1 MPMPT
6 LAGIGIAFVI
16 LFAMFRALELFR
28 ARDKRL
34 PIRRRGLLT
43 DAAYWL
49 FTPFVTKAT
58 TRLCAIAVVIP
69 FALVAYGKVDRALL
83 EHGFGAA
90 ARLPLWVQAAAIL
103 VLGDFV
109 GYWMHRAFHGRR
121 LWAYHAVHHS
131 SVDLDWLSSVRLHPV
146 NDALMRI
153 VGVLPV
159 LALGFAPIAVAG
171 VVPLLTFMAILV
183 HANLDW
189 DWGPLRSVIV
199 SPRFHRWHHTSEE
212 EARDK
217 NSAGLLPLWDILF
230 GTYYM
235 PRERR
240 PTVFGTTTPVPKGLI
255 GQLTFPF
262 RTHAA
267 INPRTTAPRKQKD
280 DGAHSLAT

>member
-1 MPMPT
+1 MPTPT
-6 LAGIGIAFVI
+6 LASTGIAFII
-16 LFAMFRALELFR
+16 LFVMFRAFELFR
-28 ARDKRL
+28 AHNKRL
-34 PIRRRGLLT
+34 PVLRRGLLT
-43 DAAYWL
+43 DSAYWL
-49 FTPFVTKAT
+49 FTPFVTKAI
-58 TRLCAIAVVIP
+58 TRVCIAAVLIP
-69 FALVAYGKVDRALL
+69 FALVAYGKVDRTAL
-83 EHGFGAA
+83 EHGFGPA
-90 ARLPLWVQAAAIL
+90 ARLSLRVQAAAIL

-153 VGVLPV
+153 VGVFPV
-159 LALGFAPIAVAG
+159 LAFGFAPIAVAG

-189 DWGPLRSVIV
+189 DWGPLRSFLV

-217 NSAGLLPLWDILF
+217 NFAGLLPLWDILF

-240 PTVFGTTTPVPKGLI
+240 PTVFGTTTSVPEGFI

-262 RTHAA
+262 RTHAVT
-267 INPRTTAPRKQKD
+267 PAPPHPGSKRRR
-280 DGAHSLAT
+280 SV